1 MNADELVQ
9 VGREL
14 LITAILVSAPAIAVS
29 LVVGLGISI
38 FQALTS
44 IQEQTLNF
52 APRILAVSVALII
65 TLPWTVQVL
74 RNFTFRMFAL
84 AASVGPT

>member
-1 MNADELVQ
+1 MQPTELIE

-14 LITAILVSAPAIAVS
+14 LLTALLLSAPAVTVS
-29 LVVGLGISI
+29 LVVGLAISV

-52 APRILAVSVALII
+52 APRIVAVSLALIVS
-65 TLPWTVQVL
+65 LPWTIQTLVS
-74 RNFTFRMFAL
+74 FAHRMFVL
-84 AASVGPT
+84 AATAGPQ

>member
-1 MNADELVQ
+1 MEPAHLIH

-14 LITAILVSAPAIAVS
+14 LLTALLLSAPAVLVS
-29 LVVGLGISI
+29 LVVGVGISL

-52 APRILAVSVALII
+52 APRIVAVSLVLIAV
-65 TLPWTVQVL
+65 LPWSMQVL
-74 RNFTFRMFAL
+74 TSFAMRMMVL
-84 AASVGPT
+84 AAKAGGS

>member
-74 RNFTFRMFAL
+74 RNFTFRMFEL

>member
-1 MNADELVQ
+1 MSALELVH

-14 LITAILVSAPAIAVS
+14 LLTALLLSAPAVLVS
-29 LVVGLGISI
+29 LLVGLAISV

-52 APRILAVSVALII
+52 APRIVAVSIVLIVS
-65 TLPWTVQVL
+65 LPWSLQML
-74 RNFTFRMFAL
+74 SNFAQRMFFL
-84 AASVGPT
+84 AAKAGPQ

>member
-1 MNADELVQ
+1 MNPYELIQ

-14 LITAILVSAPAIAVS
+14 LLTALLVAAPAIVVS
-29 LVVGLGISI
+29 MVVGLGISV

-52 APRILAVSVALII
+52 APRIVAVSLVLMI
-65 TLPWTVQVL
+65 TLPWTIHILMNFAQRMIVL
-74 RNFTFRMFAL
+74 SAK
-84 AASVGPT
+84 VGPA